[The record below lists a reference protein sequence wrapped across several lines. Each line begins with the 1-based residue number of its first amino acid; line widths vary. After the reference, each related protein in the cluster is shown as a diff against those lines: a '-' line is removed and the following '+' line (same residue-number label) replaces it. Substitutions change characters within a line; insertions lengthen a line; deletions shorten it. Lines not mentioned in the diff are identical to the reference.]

1 MKMGTLRTS
10 KREPLGMT
18 KYPKLRPEPA
28 GVSVKL
34 RPSDLLAGNFGAADK
49 TMESGMRPPIIEV
62 LNMADYTHNTTC
74 QVNVDDPIFQPFPT
88 LLQYEKFE
96 ALEQYESVLSFRNND
111 TVARRIKILPLGVPF
126 LSLTAA
132 SDGYDQSGKVAPG
145 MEIKFLVKFAPTK
158 RVDYKHDIV
167 VCTEREKFV
176 VPFRAIGARAV
187 FDFPD
192 KITFDAAPVK
202 CASTKTILVRNVGE
216 TASSFTLDTDAPF
229 SIEPSAG
236 FLAVGESMQVQ
247 LVPLSILGTVAM
259 HRCPTRVTPPTRVRS
274 RLSIEST
281 RSCVQR
287 AWARRACLAALH
299 SFSDSISAAMPK
311 IRYHPG
317 LWAKAKLQW
326 LHVDVHST
334 TFISKAHL
342 SCRFSCRAIQRTLS
356 AAWPQRGRSVFLS
369 AGGTRT
375 CCHAR

>member
-1 MKMGTLRTS
+1 
-10 KREPLGMT
+10 
-18 KYPKLRPEPA
+18 
-28 GVSVKL
+28 
-34 RPSDLLAGNFGAADK
+34 
-49 TMESGMRPPIIEV
+49 MRPPIIEV

-247 LVPLSILGTVAM
+247 LVPLSIWHCDLHVSHHLQLTRLRSSFKYRKYAELRATSVGSAGLS
-259 HRCPTRVTPPTRVRS
+259 RC
-274 RLSIEST
+274 
-281 RSCVQR
+281 
-287 AWARRACLAALH
+287 AALH
-299 SFSDSISAAMPK
+299 CIRAATVYVYVRLCQ
-311 IRYHPG
+311 RYRPG
-317 LWAKAKLQW
+317 LWAY
-326 LHVDVHST
+326 
-334 TFISKAHL
+334 
-342 SCRFSCRAIQRTLS
+342 
-356 AAWPQRGRSVFLS
+356 
-369 AGGTRT
+369 
-375 CCHAR
+375 

>member
-1 MKMGTLRTS
+1 MRMGTLRTS

-247 LVPLSILGTVAM
+247 LVPLSIWHCDLHVSHHLQLTRLRSSFKYRKYAELRATSVGSAGLS
-259 HRCPTRVTPPTRVRS
+259 RC
-274 RLSIEST
+274 
-281 RSCVQR
+281 
-287 AWARRACLAALH
+287 AALRC
-299 SFSDSISAAMPK
+299 IRAATEYVYVRLCQ
-311 IRYHPG
+311 RYRPVG
-317 LWAKAKLQW
+317 LWA
-326 LHVDVHST
+326 
-334 TFISKAHL
+334 
-342 SCRFSCRAIQRTLS
+342 C
-356 AAWPQRGRSVFLS
+356 
-369 AGGTRT
+369 
-375 CCHAR
+375 